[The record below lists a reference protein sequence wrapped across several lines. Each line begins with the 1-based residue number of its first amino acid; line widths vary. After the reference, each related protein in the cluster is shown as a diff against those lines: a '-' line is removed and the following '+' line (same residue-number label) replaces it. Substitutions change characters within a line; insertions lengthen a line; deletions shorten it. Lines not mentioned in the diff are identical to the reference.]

1 MKKNI
6 VKFEFN
12 GLEVDF
18 EQGNHNLMINAT
30 QMAKMFDKRVENF
43 TRIEESKLF
52 IAECL
57 NNANQR
63 YLNIKSEDDLIISSQ
78 KSGTWMHR
86 ILALKF
92 AAWLS
97 PAFELWVYSTID
109 DLLFGRLRKTEES
122 LRQSAA
128 RKNRIEELRAELL
141 KDERYFE
148 IERLELEERQAA
160 YSRGKNNRNQ
170 LDLFRNQEEF
180 GG

>member
-1 MKKNI
+1 
-6 VKFEFN
+6 
-12 GLEVDF
+12 
-18 EQGNHNLMINAT
+18 
-30 QMAKMFDKRVENF
+30 
-43 TRIEESKLF
+43 
-52 IAECL
+52 
-57 NNANQR
+57 
-63 YLNIKSEDDLIISSQ
+63 
-78 KSGTWMHR
+78 MHR